1 MIQRNPLY
9 TNAFIAANEPEVF
22 RAARDWVPEFA
33 VAGMIA
39 PLTAEFTTEDLNDFL
54 PSAIRLVTYP
64 DSNGVDQIW
73 GFPHLIDTPALMYNK
88 EIMSNAGIDVP
99 ALNINTSWT
108 WDEFIGNS
116 TLVVNNTAAY
126 GYTIAGMFFG
136 AQAIF
141 FGQGARLFYEGIL
154 DINHIAI
161 NSTESRFA
169 LNFLRNMIEVE
180 QITPVWEEMGWETIN
195 VLFADDGEVAM
206 IQQGP
211 WELKNFLDNS
221 PEFNPI
227 VDGAKPYASPDNL
240 GIMQLPHDEAGNQGA
255 PLGGHAY
262 IISAFASGEKYDAA
276 VKLSKFLSDE
286 DAMAAGAIDYYHVPA
301 RESVMNRTDVK
312 SSAGYEYVLGFKKNV
327 DKAYQVPVDHR
338 WARIEQEFADNID
351 EFLANDISLDEC
363 IDQTISLWKEILGQD
378 TVDVTTTTTTTDANG
393 TDTST
398 TLVTTTRT
406 ALTEETPGFR
416 IILFLLSVSITV
428 GFTKKRKS
436 NR

>member
-1 MIQRNPLY
+1 
-9 TNAFIAANEPEVF
+9 
-22 RAARDWVPEFA
+22 
-33 VAGMIA
+33 
-39 PLTAEFTTEDLNDFL
+39 
-54 PSAIRLVTYP
+54 
-64 DSNGVDQIW
+64 
-73 GFPHLIDTPALMYNK
+73 
-88 EIMSNAGIDVP
+88 
-99 ALNINTSWT
+99 
-108 WDEFIGNS
+108 
-116 TLVVNNTAAY
+116 
-126 GYTIAGMFFG
+126 
-136 AQAIF
+136 
-141 FGQGARLFYEGIL
+141 
-154 DINHIAI
+154 
-161 NSTESRFA
+161 
-169 LNFLRNMIEVE
+169 
-180 QITPVWEEMGWETIN
+180 
-195 VLFADDGEVAM
+195 
-206 IQQGP
+206 
-211 WELKNFLDNS
+211 
-221 PEFNPI
+221 
-227 VDGAKPYASPDNL
+227 
-240 GIMQLPHDEAGNQGA
+240 
-255 PLGGHAY
+255 
-262 IISAFASGEKYDAA
+262 
-276 VKLSKFLSDE
+276 LSDE

-363 IDQTISLWKEILGQD
+363 IDQTISLWKEILGQE